1 MKFITV
7 AGPPSSGKT
16 LSMIHLI
23 RLQQQDGLKVVVGKI
38 DCLETSD
45 GATYKEKLGIPVVVG
60 LSDYVC
66 PDHYGVVNVEEI
78 FKFGEAHG
86 ADITIVETAGLCH
99 RCAPAIKGCMAIAV
113 VDNLSGI
120 ETPRKIG
127 PVLTTADVVIIT
139 KGDMVSQAEREV
151 FRANVEKVNSHAK
164 IVEMNGLTG
173 MGALNLKRLVADAPE
188 VDALNER
195 ELRSD
200 MPAAV
205 CSYCEGGTKIGSEY
219 QMGNV
224 IKMDVQ
230 EV

>member
-78 FKFGEAHG
+78 FTSART
-86 ADITIVETAGLCH
+86 ITVSSTWRRYSGSERRMMRISPSSRL
-99 RCAPAIKGCMAIAV
+99 RDCATGVRPQSRVAW
-113 VDNLSGI
+113 LSQS
-120 ETPRKIG
+120 
-127 PVLTTADVVIIT
+127 LTT
-139 KGDMVSQAEREV
+139 
-151 FRANVEKVNSHAK
+151 
-164 IVEMNGLTG
+164 
-173 MGALNLKRLVADAPE
+173 
-188 VDALNER
+188 
-195 ELRSD
+195 
-200 MPAAV
+200 
-205 CSYCEGGTKIGSEY
+205 
-219 QMGNV
+219 
-224 IKMDVQ
+224 
-230 EV
+230 